1 MLFCYSHVR
10 ASPWTG
16 ATLKDAQVA
25 VGVTVAPGATIKGEA
40 VDHDREEDE

>member
-10 ASPWTG
+10 ALPWTG

>member
-1 MLFCYSHVR
+1 MFCFSHVR
-10 ASPWTG
+10 ALPSTG